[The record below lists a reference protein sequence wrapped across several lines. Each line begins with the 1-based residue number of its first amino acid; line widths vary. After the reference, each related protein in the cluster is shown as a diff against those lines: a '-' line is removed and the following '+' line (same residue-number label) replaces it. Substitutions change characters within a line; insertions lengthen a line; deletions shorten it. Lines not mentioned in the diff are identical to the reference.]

1 MNRPSKILG
10 GLLLVAGLTFAVAA
24 CGDDSGT
31 SNNPPAQAPT
41 TAVTQS
47 TEAMTD
53 STEAMTDST
62 DHMTET
68 TEAMTDSTEAMTD
81 STTP

>member
-1 MNRPSKILG
+1 MNQRSKMAAG
-10 GLLLVAGLTFAVAA
+10 MFLVGAITFGFAA

-31 SNNPPAQAPT
+31 TNNPPAQAPT
-41 TAVTQS
+41 TSVTQS

-62 DHMTET
+62 T
-68 TEAMTDSTEAMTD
+68 AMTDT
-81 STTP
+81 TTP